1 MLATPVLCGLLPS
14 CPAELT
20 HILVSLHPAKQCP
33 ENAPSILRLRGFLV
47 ILCLNPEESNSMAGE
62 ISARGSDEGS
72 CHHPGCPVWGLARG
86 RPSAT
91 C

>member
-20 HILVSLHPAKQCP
+20 HVLVSLHPAKQCP

-62 ISARGSDEGS
+62 LS
-72 CHHPGCPVWGLARG
+72 GLVNKVEPNREKILFSWQG
-86 RPSAT
+86 LSQ
-91 C
+91 